1 MKIITLNNLTEFQD
15 FILEKIERNTYE
27 YKYLINCLDLVF
39 TYQELSIDIKSQIL
53 IDGYNWV
60 IYIETPLNL
69 FLYGLYDTILIDKLS
84 ETIDLKAYKGY
95 EIMGDYDIVYYLIT
109 KSNLKN
115 YKVIKDRLFYSREK
129 INSIQENKSQ
139 LASID
144 DLDDLIFLHQEYY
157 NEEYLGQ
164 RDKTE
169 EFLRAGV
176 LEKIENK
183 KIFLIKDKQKIIA
196 FCSIINPDIGILYTS
211 TEHRSKGLAKQLLT
225 TCTKKLLKD
234 NKTAYLMT
242 DMHNLQS
249 NKVCKKVGY
258 ISYYRHTN
266 LELS

>member
-1 MKIITLNNLTEFQD
+1 MRIITLNNLAEFQD
-15 FILEKIERNTYE
+15 FISEKIERNTYE

-39 TYQELSIDIKSQIL
+39 SYQELSIDIKSQIL
-53 IDGYNWV
+53 IGDTNWI
-60 IYIETPLNL
+60 IYIETSGNL
-69 FLYGLYDTILIDKLS
+69 FLYGHYDTNLIDKLS
-84 ETIDLKAYKGY
+84 EKIDLKDYKGY
-95 EIMGDYDIVYYLIT
+95 EIMGEFDIVYYLIN

-115 YKVIKDRLFYSREK
+115 YKVIKDRLFYYAEK
-129 INSIQENKSQ
+129 TNSIHENKSQ

-144 DLDDLIFLHQEYY
+144 DLEDLIFLHQIYY

-164 RDKTE
+164 RDKSE
-169 EFLRAGV
+169 EFLRRGV
-176 LEKIENK
+176 LEQIENEQ
-183 KIFLIKDKQKIIA
+183 IFLIKDEQKIIA
-196 FCSIINPDIGILYTS
+196 FCSIINPDIGILYTQ
-211 TEHRSKGLAKQLLT
+211 TEHRGKGLAKQLLT
-225 TCTKKLLKD
+225 KCTTKLLKD